1 MLKYFYRLQNK
12 KGFTLIELIV
22 VIAIIGILALIAIPR
37 LAGLQENANKKAVL
51 ANLKMLDNAIET
63 YASDANVAVNTV
75 VTADLATLVPNW
87 PAGPKT
93 TSYAVAAGVASA
105 TVPAGVPGVP
115 AGNYNSDSAGLQ

>member
-1 MLKYFYRLQNK
+1 S
-12 KGFTLIELIV
+12 
-22 VIAIIGILALIAIPR
+22 
-37 LAGLQENANKKAVL
+37 GLQENANKKAVL
-51 ANLKMLDNAIET
+51 ANLKMLDNAVMT
-63 YASDANVAVNTV
+63 YAADANVAVNTV

-115 AGNYNSDSAGLQ
+115 TGNYTSTSAGLQ